1 MRQVDE
7 IASNVF
13 SVGVKHWNRR
23 IFDNIFSLPYGT
35 SYNSYLVKGKEKT
48 ALVDTS
54 QPGFENELLENIRQV
69 ILPEKIDFVI
79 MNHAEADH
87 AGGIPRLLEA
97 APRSTLITSVKG
109 KELAEAYYEVESN
122 RIRTVKEGD
131 SIDLS
136 GKVLKFI
143 DAPWLHWPETMFTYL
158 EPDKILFPCDF
169 FGAHFAS
176 SKLYADEVSALPIES
191 QRYYTLIMAPY
202 GQASAAKNAVEKV
215 RNLNVRMI
223 APSHGPIHRYPD
235 QIVEPYSRWAN
246 RQVLPRVV
254 TAYGTMYGNT
264 ETLTKEVVKG
274 ILSEGVETS
283 VHDLSASD
291 SSYVIS
297 DALDAAGI
305 VIGTPT
311 MDGVPFPPVT
321 LFLEM
326 LKLTR
331 MRDRISGIV
340 GDFGWNGGAVMQ
352 VKRQLETINFQVI
365 GTVEARGKPRI
376 EDLQKARELG
386 ETIGKRVLQA
396 AERS

>member
-1 MRQVDE
+1 MRQIDQ
-7 IASNVF
+7 IASDVF
-13 SVGVKHWNRR
+13 SVAVKHWNRR

-69 ILPEKIDFVI
+69 TQPEKIDFVI

-97 APRSTLITSVKG
+97 APSSTLITSVKG
-109 KELAEAYYEVESN
+109 KELAEAYYEVNPN

-176 SKLYADEVSALPIES
+176 SRLYADEVSALPIEAK
-191 QRYYTLIMAPY
+191 RYYTIIMAPY

-215 RNLNVRMI
+215 KNLNVRMI
-223 APSHGPIHRYPD
+223 APSHGPIHRYSD
-235 QIVEPYSRWAN
+235 QIIEPYRRWAN

-254 TAYGTMYGNT
+254 AAYGTMYGNT
-264 ETLTKEVVKG
+264 EALTKEMVKG
-274 ILSEGVETS
+274 IVSGGVETS
-283 VHDLSASD
+283 VYDLSVSD
-291 SSYVIS
+291 SSYVVS

-311 MDGVPFPPVT
+311 MDGIPFPPV
-321 LFLEM
+321 LMFVEL

-331 MRDRISGIV
+331 MRNRVSGIV
-340 GDFGWNGGAVMQ
+340 GDFGWSGGAVTQ
-352 VKRQLETINFQVI
+352 VKKQLETIGFQI
-365 GTVEARGKPRI
+365 MGTVETRGKPRS

-386 ETIGKRVLQA
+386 KTIAEKILQTA
-396 AERS
+396 